1 MGIALRITGRV
12 AVRQHPLTGIETSET
27 PCVVN
32 GEEMLMI
39 RRGVRKV
46 LPTLGVLLYVTL
58 SVLFGGLWYAALSV
72 GMTLLQR

>member
-1 MGIALRITGRV
+1 
-12 AVRQHPLTGIETSET
+12 
-27 PCVVN
+27 VN